1 MHVKQ
6 LVLYLDHIEI
16 IRQGEDRPSSLSC
29 PFASGTEWRLCGPW
43 CPHFGDYVRIPVG
56 EKPKYLI
63 KIKLTCTAGN
73 TEIICDNY
81 VDFADLRGTKK
92 ETNHGPVKGS

>member
-6 LVLYLDHIEI
+6 LILYNDHVEVLRDSPETE
-16 IRQGEDRPSSLSC
+16 RSSLYC
-29 PFASGTEWRLCGPW
+29 PFSRTDEWPELFLCGPQ
-43 CPHFGDYVRIPVG
+43 CPHFGDYVRIPTG
-56 EKPKYLI
+56 DKSKYLI

-81 VDFADLRGTKK
+81 VDFADLRETKK
-92 ETNHGPVKGS
+92 TNHG